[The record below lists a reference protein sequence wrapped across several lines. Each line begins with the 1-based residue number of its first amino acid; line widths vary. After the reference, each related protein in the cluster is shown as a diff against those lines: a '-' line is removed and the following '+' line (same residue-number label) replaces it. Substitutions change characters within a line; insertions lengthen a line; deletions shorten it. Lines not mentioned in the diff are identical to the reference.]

1 MTESQIVERL
11 LPRKS
16 QQTPA
21 YQIFHFYFP
30 CRVQNIHR
38 YTAEAL
44 REVGIVSSGD
54 RAVDR
59 AQALQFV
66 DVSLTIAGIAEY
78 FSQGVTVEITKPED
92 TAKIY
97 RIIKQH
103 LDNWLHYVRSNVHCI
118 ESPDEDLKKLDNLAA
133 ELYPH
138 ARYFMVETPFHG
150 TLADSLASIIL
161 SRGGQKKVLQ
171 EESTSQL
178 KAARDKMIPAHTP
191 MADAIAEHT
200 LSRRGTWPSKT
211 PR

>member
-30 CRVQNIHR
+30 CRIQNSHR
-38 YTAEAL
+38 YTPEAL
-44 REVGIVSSGD
+44 KEVGLVSSGD
-54 RAVDR
+54 RAIDR

-66 DVSLTIAGIAEY
+66 DVTLSIAGIAEY
-78 FSQGVTVEITKPED
+78 LSQGVAVQLTRSED
-92 TAKIY
+92 SAKIY

-103 LDNWLHYVRSNVHCI
+103 LDNWLHFVRSNVHCI
-118 ESPDEDLKKLDNLAA
+118 ESPDDDLRKLDELAT
-133 ELYPH
+133 EIYPH
-138 ARYFMVETPFHG
+138 AKYFMVETPFHG

-161 SRGGQKKVLQ
+161 ARGGQKKVLQ
-171 EESTSQL
+171 SENATNV
-178 KAARDKMIPAHTP
+178 KAAREQMVPVHTP
-191 MADAIAEHT
+191 MADSIAQHT
-200 LSRRGTWPSKT
+200 LSRRGSWPSKT